1 MGFLIRVFVV
11 AAVSFGLAHLLG
23 GVHVTD
29 FWTAIVFAFVLA
41 LLNMFIKPLLVLF
54 TLPVTFFTLGLFLF
68 VINALVVLLAS
79 KFVDGFTI
87 DSFWWALLFSIILS
101 IITSAIDRKEKEDR
115 RRAQLTGYSIFILNL
130 VACSRMIFSTSL
142 SNVFELFPALALL
155 IFSLAI

>member
-1 MGFLIRVFVV
+1 MGFLIRVLVV
-11 AAVSFGLAHLLG
+11 AVVSFGLAHLLG

-101 IITSAIDRKEKEDR
+101 IITSAIDKKEKEDR
-115 RRAQLTGYSIFILNL
+115 RRA
-130 VACSRMIFSTSL
+130 
-142 SNVFELFPALALL
+142 
-155 IFSLAI
+155 

>member
-1 MGFLIRVFVV
+1 MGFLIRVLVV

-41 LLNMFIKPLLVLF
+41 LLNMFIKPLLILF

-101 IITSAIDRKEKEDR
+101 IITSAIDKREKEDR
-115 RRAQLTGYSIFILNL
+115 RRA
-130 VACSRMIFSTSL
+130 
-142 SNVFELFPALALL
+142 
-155 IFSLAI
+155 

>member
-1 MGFLIRVFVV
+1 MGFLIRVLVV

-101 IITSAIDRKEKEDR
+101 IITSAIDKKEKEDR
-115 RRAQLTGYSIFILNL
+115 RRA
-130 VACSRMIFSTSL
+130 
-142 SNVFELFPALALL
+142 
-155 IFSLAI
+155 

>member
-1 MGFLIRVFVV
+1 MGFLIRVLVV

-101 IITSAIDRKEKEDR
+101 IITSAIDKKEKEDR
-115 RRAQLTGYSIFILNL
+115 RPS
-130 VACSRMIFSTSL
+130 
-142 SNVFELFPALALL
+142 
-155 IFSLAI
+155 

>member
-1 MGFLIRVFVV
+1 MNFLIRVLVV

-29 FWTAIVFAFVLA
+29 FWTALVFAIVLA
-41 LLNMFIKPLLVLF
+41 LLNMFIKPLLILF

-87 DSFWWALLFSIILS
+87 DNFWWALLFSIILS
-101 IITSAIDRKEKEDR
+101 IITSAIDKKEKEDR
-115 RRAQLTGYSIFILNL
+115 QRA
-130 VACSRMIFSTSL
+130 
-142 SNVFELFPALALL
+142 
-155 IFSLAI
+155 